1 MHKNYK
7 TDEKVLRDILKTDV
21 VCTDPNYKFNLIIYY
36 RNNSASSQVMKN
48 NTATPPSPL
57 QQKNL
62 VYEFNCPLSHSKATS
77 YIGYTECTLNRRI
90 TGHYYSGSIK
100 QHFIEHHNINPTK
113 QQIADNT
120 KIIAK
125 ANDEFRLT
133 VKEAILILQHS
144 PIINRQFENFQHT
157 LKLHRHRPPNNHP
170 ATTTNSTLTQQ
181 SSADLATQSRNLAAS
196 SQTHNTTQPQLAPS
210 PLQDPPSSPLNQSL
224 STPNRVR
231 NINISPN
238 IQNRIDLLIQSN
250 RYNNL
255 DTPHNVTPTVHD
267 AGNSHPYYLRSRH
280 R

>member
-7 TDEKVLRDILKTDV
+7 IDEKVLRDILKTDV
-21 VCTDPNYKFNLIIYY
+21 VCSDPQYKFNLIIYY
-36 RNNSASSQVMKN
+36 RNNSASSLVMKN
-48 NTATPPSPL
+48 NTAPPLPPL

-62 VYEFNCPLSHSKATS
+62 VYAFNCPLSHSKATA
-77 YIGYTECTLNRRI
+77 YIGYTECTLSRRI

-100 QHFIEHHNINPTK
+100 QHFIEDHNIKPTK

-125 ANDEFRLT
+125 ADDKFRLT

-170 ATTTNSTLTQQ
+170 ATTIDSNSTQQ
-181 SSADLATQSRNLAAS
+181 SNADLPTQSRNLAPISHAQS
-196 SQTHNTTQPQLAPS
+196 TTQPQPAPS
-210 PLQDPPSSPLNQSL
+210 PLQDPPNSPINQPY
-224 STPNRVR
+224 STPNRLR
-231 NINISPN
+231 NIAISPN
-238 IQNRIDLLIQSN
+238 IQNRINLLIQNN

-255 DTPHNVTPTVHD
+255 DTPHNVTSTVPNTVNLHSY
-267 AGNSHPYYLRSRH
+267 NLRSRY